1 MKTIMVV
8 DDNLVNLRYI
18 EGQLSGH
25 YRVILAKSGE
35 QALSIC
41 SRERPDIILLDIEMP
56 VMDGFETIAR
66 LKNDMLLSHI
76 PVIFLTAHHD
86 TATEV
91 KGLGSGAVDFI
102 TKPFEKS
109 ILLHRLSLH
118 LLFAEYQ
125 RKLESTVKEL
135 SDSLSSSFAALV
147 ECRDANTGGHIVRSS
162 RYVSMLGRELQRRD
176 QFKGELSD
184 FQIDMMVRAAPLHDI
199 GKVSVSDVI
208 LLKPAK
214 LDEKEFEVMKSHTT
228 LGARIIRAMY
238 DRTPTQR
245 YLRYA
250 TMIAEWHHEKY
261 DGSGYPERLSGDNI
275 PLCAKI
281 MAVADVYDALVDDR
295 VYRKAMTHRE
305 ACEIITK
312 GKGTHFDPRVIDAF
326 EAVSDEMEAESKK
339 ATAVSDLAAPAD
351 IPSARA
357 LRTAR
362 S

>member
-1 MKTIMVV
+1 MLKTIMVV

-41 SRERPDIILLDIEMP
+41 ARERPDIILLDIEMP

-66 LKNDMLLSHI
+66 LKRDMVLSNI

-91 KGLGSGAVDFI
+91 KGLESGAVDFI

-109 ILLHRLSLH
+109 ILLHRLALH
-118 LLFAEYQ
+118 ILFAEYQ
-125 RKLESTVKEL
+125 RKLENTVKEL

-162 RYVSMLGRELQRRD
+162 RYVAMLGRELQRRD
-176 QFKGELSD
+176 QFREELSD
-184 FQIDMMVRAAPLHDI
+184 FQLDMMVRAAPLHDI
-199 GKVSVSDVI
+199 GKVSVSDLI

-228 LGARIIRAMY
+228 LGARIIKSMY

-261 DGSGYPERLSGDNI
+261 DGTGYPERLAGDDI

-295 VYRKAMTHRE
+295 VYRKALSHRE
-305 ACEIITK
+305 AFDIIMN
-312 GKGTHFDPRVIDAF
+312 GKGSHFDPRVVDAF
-326 EAVSDEMEAESKK
+326 ETVSDEMEAESKK
-339 ATAVSDLAAPAD
+339 SVTVSNLAASEDRPL
-351 IPSARA
+351 ARI
-357 LRTAR
+357 
-362 S
+362 

>member
-1 MKTIMVV
+1 
-8 DDNLVNLRYI
+8 
-18 EGQLSGH
+18 
-25 YRVILAKSGE
+25 
-35 QALSIC
+35 
-41 SRERPDIILLDIEMP
+41 MP

-66 LKNDMLLSHI
+66 LKRDMVLSHI

-86 TATEV
+86 TDTEV
-91 KGLGSGAVDFI
+91 KGLKSGAVDFI

-109 ILLHRLSLH
+109 ILLHRLALH
-118 LLFAEYQ
+118 ILFAEYQ
-125 RKLESTVKEL
+125 QKLENTVKEL
-135 SDSLSSSFAALV
+135 SDSLSASFAALV

-162 RYVSMLGRELQRRD
+162 RYVAMLGRELQKRD

-199 GKVSVSDVI
+199 GKVSVSDMI

-214 LDEKEFEVMKSHTT
+214 LDDKEFEVMKSHTT
-228 LGARIIRAMY
+228 LGARIIKAMY

-261 DGSGYPERLSGDNI
+261 DGSGYPERLTGDDI

-295 VYRKAMTHRE
+295 VYRKALSHRE
-305 ACEIITK
+305 AFDIIVK
-312 GKGTHFDPRVIDAF
+312 GKGSHFDPRVVDAF
-326 EAVSDEMEAESKK
+326 ETVSDEMEAESKK
-339 ATAVSDLAAPAD
+339 AVTISSLAALAG
-351 IPSARA
+351 ARYGGRVLDRIAA
-357 LRTAR
+357 LRR
-362 S
+362 EG